1 MQVNLL
7 EAALMALPGRSSM
20 QEWLQTT
27 RPTGQGWQV
36 FGRLPVDCIRHE
48 VRCPAGGT
56 VAITHAGLLADLK
69 RLRRG
74 WGVNGDLDR
83 VLGLSLAEVCGI
95 TPDEEA
101 QRRLKLTSH
110 LTRIAGRLP
119 DEMTLFVLVGLCLH
133 PDAQFRELEEREDWL
148 TDQGKGS
155 RRTVIRRLDEA
166 MGVFAEKLLQEFQ
179 LKESNVGWY
188 VKSFI
193 ALVRADL
200 EQPEAIETRKIVSL
214 VDGLDTIE
222 TSVGVPR
229 HPQDSQAEHGLHA
242 ELRYG
247 GLLVSRDQLSE
258 SRFRNVIKLPRPLR
272 AGQEHEYS
280 LRLQVPSGQLLA
292 PHYVH
297 TPKRRTD
304 YFEVRA
310 RFDAHKV
317 PEAVWRL
324 NGVPTTVIYESE
336 PSGERLEVDP
346 SGEGYVNFHDLTVGY
361 CYGIRWS

>member
-1 MQVNLL
+1 M
-7 EAALMALPGRSSM
+7 
-20 QEWLQTT
+20 
-27 RPTGQGWQV
+27 
-36 FGRLPVDCIRHE
+36 
-48 VRCPAGGT
+48 
-56 VAITHAGLLADLK
+56 AITYAGLLTDLK

-74 WGVNGDLDR
+74 WGVNGDLSK
-83 VLGLSLAEVCGI
+83 VLGQSLAEACGI
-95 TPDEEA
+95 APDDGEP

-110 LTRIAGRLP
+110 LNRVAERLP
-119 DEMTLFVLVGLCLH
+119 GEMSLFVLVGLCLH
-133 PDAQFRELEEREDWL
+133 SDAQFRELEEREDWL

-155 RRTVIRRLDEA
+155 RRTVIRRIDEA
-166 MGVFAEKLLQEFQ
+166 MELFAENLLHDFQ
-179 LKESNVGWY
+179 LKESNAGWY

-214 VDGLDTIE
+214 VDGLDAIE

-229 HPQDSQAEHGLHA
+229 HPQDSQAEHCLHA

-247 GLLVSRDQLSE
+247 GLLVSRDRLSE

-280 LRLQVPSGQLLA
+280 LRLRVPPGQLMA

-297 TPKRRTD
+297 PPKRRTD
-304 YFEVRA
+304 YFEVRV
-310 RFDAHKV
+310 RFDMHNA
-317 PEAVWRL
+317 PGAVWRL
-324 NGVPTTVIYESE
+324 SNVPTTVIYESE

-346 SGEGYVNFHDLTVGY
+346 SGEARTDFRDLRIGY
-361 CYGIRWS
+361 CYGIRWG